1 LWLFSAAIFYIAEC
15 APPIFNG
22 IIKALQYHLHIRSVE
37 ALFVFVRIIVIEEY
51 GLIVVLSSAVIMVA
65 VNDHSLDKQFS
76 QFFNYGFTL
85 FDFLLIVFAI
95 TSHLLPP
102 NQ

>member
-1 LWLFSAAIFYIAEC
+1 LWLFSATIFYIAEC
-15 APPIFNG
+15 PSPIFHG
-22 IIKALQYHLHIRSVE
+22 IVKALQDHLHIRSAE

-51 GLIVVLSSAVIMVA
+51 GLIIVFPSAVVVVA
-65 VNDHSLDKQFS
+65 VNGHSLDKQFS
-76 QFFNYGFTL
+76 QFLNDGFPF

-95 TSHLLPP
+95 TSHCLPP